1 MLPLL
6 LATASAAIDAERA
19 PGGGTFR
26 HSGAEQLGGGGELG
40 AARSAIAP
48 ASAAEPPPAPP
59 GADAIEMP
67 KVASSSRTVWS
78 TPDGGVPAA
87 AGPWKLRCSDD
98 SEHAGLGGESLF
110 SSMLSLSALECKLV
124 QQPSPSP
131 LAPLLPAAPPGTV
144 VSRGVV
150 TLQPRT
156 FAASSPASTAAVQHD
171 VAPTKARTT
180 RRLTTLVDPGV
191 DTLQAAYDAASAG
204 DELEL
209 KDGTYTSSSGD
220 NVLEISIHSMD
231 VSIRAQ
237 NAGMAILDGE
247 NARRGVHISGGT
259 VVLEGLAIT
268 KGTIAGH
275 GGGLK
280 VSGSCVVTLN
290 NCDIHHNEA
299 VRIDGTDSGSGGGIY
314 VGTAGTDFPL
324 VTLDNCGIHH
334 NTASSYFGGGGL
346 FIYGAQYIV
355 TVVTLNNC
363 DIHNNE
369 ATYTTTSCPGVFISG
384 GDVAMSDTTIR
395 TNYNTRPDGS
405 GAAAVDFRSSTQPTT
420 PWSNVTFIDND
431 KSLVATTPMGWSCPL
446 GKYMPETG
454 QHDGDFVGCPH
465 DCFPGFYGDSPI
477 DVTDGQCSGK
487 CWRGH
492 YCPGATSTPIP
503 CDEGTYL
510 PVNGSQGKE
519 NCIPCFPGS
528 FSTVLGNPTSCSPCP
543 AGTYSA
549 ALGSTSCTECPKGGY
564 CASEGAA
571 SEATAFTECPAG
583 TYNPDRG
590 SSSSDDCRACPTG
603 KANPVPGRDDPDV
616 CIPCLP
622 GAFAFVEGEGV
633 CDQCPAGTYADGHGS
648 TVCRA
653 CEGGYCPNGTS
664 IPISCEVGAGLAH
677 TEVERQGA
685 TGRESCVC
693 KPGYYALPATDG
705 EDTVTCKVCPSGTHC
720 AAAGTTLW
728 TLPVARGF
736 YRTSADSIDL
746 RRCPDGAQSTS
757 GCRGTAQANSTTN
770 NGGARRLQ
778 ASLPRSD
785 DGFADGCAPGLHHIF
800 CQACLPRDDGR
811 LAFYVPATTS
821 SVAFCEACSE
831 TVLVAAAVTLGAA
844 LLVLLLLIIVGRHGL
859 LDGLLNCGLRSLLSE
874 REAARLA
881 LGTEQLIGLVRA
893 LSPHIKFK
901 ILLGFYLIAV
911 KVPTLYRTL
920 PALSSPAAAVHAHEY
935 ACTQCARSH
944 ALHCRS
950 ILSTRFRC
958 RTRSSRCSTWFRSP
972 LALGSITLAFRL
984 RAPTSMAI
992 KASSSST

>member
-171 VAPTKARTT
+171 VAPIKARTT

-603 KANPVPGRDDPDV
+603 KANPVLGSESEDV
-616 CIPCLP
+616 CTPCLP
-622 GAFAFVEGEGV
+622 GAFANVPGKGACDLCLAGKYTGATGSTACDECTSGYLCVTGSSAPQPCPGGTHAKPSVLASVGFLSSLEDCVVCPEGTF
-633 CDQCPAGTYADGHGS
+633 CPVGSESATDCSAGTYNALPKQENCAKCDAGKFQDASGS
-648 TVCRA
+648 TA
-653 CEGGYCPNGTS
+653 CKDCTGGSFCP
-664 IPISCEVGAGLAH
+664 
-677 TEVERQGA
+677 QGA
-685 TGRESCVC
+685 S
-693 KPGYYALPATDG
+693 AQLP
-705 EDTVTCKVCPSGTHC
+705 C
-720 AAAGTTLW
+720 AAGTYSNDIGL
-728 TLPVARGF
+728 G
-736 YRTSADSIDL
+736 SASDCTA
-746 RRCPDGAQSTS
+746 CPMGSSCATGSSAHT
-757 GCRGTAQANSTTN
+757 
-770 NGGARRLQ
+770 
-778 ASLPRSD
+778 P
-785 DGFADGCAPGLHHIF
+785 CAPGTYAAGASQQECARCAAGRFQDASGSTACKTCGIGSF
-800 CQACLPRDDGR
+800 CRLGASAQLPCAAGTYSS
-811 LAFYVPATTS
+811 AFG
-821 SVAFCEACSE
+821 
-831 TVLVAAAVTLGAA
+831 LGAA
-844 LLVLLLLIIVGRHGL
+844 
-859 LDGLLNCGLRSLLSE
+859 SE
-874 REAARLA
+874 CTVCPKGSSCATGSTAHA
-881 LGTEQLIGLVRA
+881 PCAPGTI
-893 LSPHIKFK
+893 
-901 ILLGFYLIAV
+901 
-911 KVPTLYRTL
+911 
-920 PALSSPAAAVHAHEY
+920 SPA
-935 ACTQCARSH
+935 
-944 ALHCRS
+944 
-950 ILSTRFRC
+950 
-958 RTRSSRCSTWFRSP
+958 P
-972 LALGSITLAFRL
+972 G
-984 RAPTSMAI
+984 
-992 KASSSST
+992 ASSCTSCVGGKYQNSA